1 MSESPSLQTLVPQA
15 SFFWNFWGRCGC
27 SVIFCEAVAIYGVIV
42 AIILQTKLENTTQPF
57 HPESM
62 RAGYS
67 LFASGIIVGFANL
80 VCGFVLIISKL
91 EWIILSLQFF
101 GFVWEGWKQHSS
113 RYYPPVQFS
122 NYQNHLLGR
131 LCVGIIGSS
140 CALSDAQN
148 STLFVKILVIEIFG
162 SALGLFGVIV
172 GIIMSSQ
179 ASWPS
184 APIWKKVL
192 VEAWSHFKK
201 HCEWIH
207 GNLVRDSQRGRQ
219 REWLGTLHI
228 AMGLWHNPFH
238 VFTGSLGDCWTQG
251 CHFSDQRR
259 QIVAQNDVSWSFS
272 CSEQYNPQVFR
283 ERKRERERE
292 RGSLCVLVCIL
303 RQYFIA
309 T

>member
-1 MSESPSLQTLVPQA
+1 MSPFVFSAIGIALSVGVSVLGAAWGIYITGSTLIGAAIRAPRIT
-15 SFFWNFWGRCGC
+15 SKNLI

-57 HPESM
+57 DPESM

-80 VCGFVLIISKL
+80 VCG
-91 EWIILSLQFF
+91 
-101 GFVWEGWKQHSS
+101 
-113 RYYPPVQFS
+113 
-122 NYQNHLLGR
+122 

-184 APIWKKVL
+184 API
-192 VEAWSHFKK
+192 
-201 HCEWIH
+201 
-207 GNLVRDSQRGRQ
+207 
-219 REWLGTLHI
+219 
-228 AMGLWHNPFH
+228 
-238 VFTGSLGDCWTQG
+238 
-251 CHFSDQRR
+251 
-259 QIVAQNDVSWSFS
+259 
-272 CSEQYNPQVFR
+272 
-283 ERKRERERE
+283 
-292 RGSLCVLVCIL
+292 
-303 RQYFIA
+303 
-309 T
+309 